1 MELDKEHNDLNK
13 VDVEVQS
20 FHDGGDTSQR
30 MRWYH
35 PLYWLHSSIFEWSS
49 IEPIPPEKQ
58 IHGQWWTV
66 PLLWIGANMNVLTFL
81 TGMLAKDF
89 DISIKGSMYTI
100 VAFSLVTAL
109 VPAYFTTFGMNLGV
123 RQIVQSRYSFGY
135 FGACLPGFLVA
146 ATQVMYNI
154 SNVILGG
161 QTLKAVSP
169 HDSMSSIVGIVI
181 LSIIAFV
188 VCFFGG
194 RIMHYFESIFWIPA
208 LICFILLASF
218 AGSGANGLHQPA
230 GAPGTTV
237 RGVLGLGCVVA
248 GYFLSWST
256 IASDMSLYVK
266 RENSATR
273 MFFTV
278 YMAFVLSVAPPFM
291 LGAAFGIAAPDVP
304 AWKNASE
311 ATSPGPLFD
320 VILSGHVGS
329 FGKFL
334 TVILA
339 LSAVG
344 NIIPGTYAFGIAVQ
358 TFLPPL
364 RVLPRFVM
372 TSICVAIFLP
382 LGIVGRNQF
391 YDTLSNFVSVLAYW
405 CSLFGGVVLADH
417 CVFHRRDFST
427 YDLTIWDDWRRL
439 PPGIAALVSA
449 LLPIVVIA
457 LSMDQVWYTGPI
469 ARHSGDLGFEL
480 GFALSF
486 FLYLVLKP
494 IEQRLWR

>member
-1 MELDKEHNDLNK
+1 MDLDKDDKDLSK
-13 VDVEVQS
+13 IDVEVQS
-20 FHDGGDTSQR
+20 FHDNAKHQN
-30 MRWYH
+30 WYH
-35 PLYWLHSSIFEWSS
+35 PRSWLRSSLFEWSS

-58 IHGQWWTV
+58 NHAHWWTV
-66 PLLWIGANMNVLTFL
+66 PLLWIGANMNVLTFS

-89 DISIKGSMYTI
+89 DITIKDSMYTI

-109 VPAYFTTFGMNLGV
+109 VPAYFTTFGMNLGL
-123 RQIVQSRYSFGY
+123 RQIVHSRYSFGY
-135 FGACLPGFLVA
+135 FGACLPGLLVA

-154 SNVILGG
+154 ENVILGG
-161 QTLKAVSP
+161 QTLKAVST

-194 RIMHYFESIFWIPA
+194 RVMHYFESIFWLPA
-208 LICFILLASF
+208 LICFILLAAF
-218 AGSGANGLHQPA
+218 AGAGENGLHQPA
-230 GAPGTTV
+230 GAPETTA

-256 IASDMSLYVK
+256 IASDVSLYVK
-266 RENSATR
+266 RDSSTTR
-273 MFFTV
+273 MFLAV

-291 LGAAFGIAAPDVP
+291 LGAAFAISAPDVP
-304 AWKNASE
+304 AWKGASE

-320 VILSGHVGS
+320 VILAGHVGH

-334 TVILA
+334 TVMLA

-382 LGIVGRNQF
+382 LGIACRNQF
-391 YDTLSNFVSVLAYW
+391 YDTLSNFVSILAYW
-405 CSLFGGVVLADH
+405 CSLFAGVVLADH
-417 CVFHRRDFST
+417 FVLRRRNFSS
-427 YDLTIWDDWRRL
+427 YDLMIWDDWRRL

-449 LLPIVVIA
+449 LLPVA
-457 LSMDQVWYTGPI
+457 LIGPTMDQVWYTGPI
-469 ARHSGDLGFEL
+469 AQHSGDLGFEV

-486 FLYLVLKP
+486 LLYLVLRP